1 MLWNCD
7 VSDRKEVERMV
18 SLYDDDGTRT
28 VEPGMKA
35 ETGELLV
42 RRCCNELGFAT
53 WEAYGFERNTWL
65 CEAFSNR
72 EAAEL
77 WLSYEGVDTCFD
89 LDDQLTQ
96 SVKRLA
102 SLADS
107 MSGGRWTAGIQEYE
121 DGRKS
126 LSFQLSDDAGFFL
139 ITSPICKASELALGT
154 ARDRVREE
162 LADLDPYREALEACR
177 RVQDSSIALD
187 KLAFYEKLKG
197 VDMPVLLGALAVA
210 TEQNQRAL
218 GHLLAD
224 MKFEDMPELPEAI
237 NPMEAAFAE
246 AKGKLLEWKES
257 GHGDARYH
265 YKLASSYLDEYHSLD
280 KGFGRCLAES
290 IDELIEYGYVDE
302 SGVYENPIAA
312 IGTMFAEAALEHAR
326 ADAEYF
332 DEDFRMR
339 ATEGIDMWT
348 AAREIAKSVPEAK
361 PAEEEPAQTHGPKH

>member
-18 SLYDDDGTRT
+18 SLYDEDGTRT
-28 VEPGMKA
+28 VEPGMEA
-35 ETGELLV
+35 ETSELLV
-42 RRCCNELGFAT
+42 RRCGNELGFAT
-53 WEAYGFERNTWL
+53 WEAYCFERNTWL

-77 WLSYEGVDTCFD
+77 WLSYEGVDTCFN

-102 SLADS
+102 SLAGS
-107 MSGGRWTAGIQEYE
+107 MSGGRWTTGIQEYE

-126 LSFQLSDDAGFFL
+126 LSFQLSGDAGFFL

-210 TEQNQRAL
+210 
-218 GHLLAD
+218 
-224 MKFEDMPELPEAI
+224 
-237 NPMEAAFAE
+237 AE
-246 AKGKLLEWKES
+246 
-257 GHGDARYH
+257 
-265 YKLASSYLDEYHSLD
+265 
-280 KGFGRCLAES
+280 
-290 IDELIEYGYVDE
+290 
-302 SGVYENPIAA
+302 
-312 IGTMFAEAALEHAR
+312 
-326 ADAEYF
+326 
-332 DEDFRMR
+332 
-339 ATEGIDMWT
+339 
-348 AAREIAKSVPEAK
+348 
-361 PAEEEPAQTHGPKH
+361 